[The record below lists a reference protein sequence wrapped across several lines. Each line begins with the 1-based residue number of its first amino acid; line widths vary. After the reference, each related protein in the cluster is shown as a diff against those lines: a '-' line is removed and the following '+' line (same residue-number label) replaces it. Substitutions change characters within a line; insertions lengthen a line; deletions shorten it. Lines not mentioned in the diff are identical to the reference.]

1 MCNVHT
7 ALLLAEHK
15 FADLCNKVNDQ
26 FSFFSPK
33 EIPTYLRRPMKQVRK
48 RNLRSIKKPWTWTYN
63 CNEIF
68 QLNNKFIRLVFQTV
82 VEYCAIE
89 LLWGLHSLFNC
100 VFSINFVLLWF
111 SVSLQSQ
118 NCNSKFRLPPKM
130 TVQFFFLQLIN
141 AHVAIAYYSNKIL
154 YDFFSMYL
162 IQTPTLIN
170 PVVVQMSECLFHTQH
185 WTWVM

>member
-33 EIPTYLRRPMKQVRK
+33 EIPTYLRRRMKQVRK

-130 TVQFFFLQLIN
+130 TVQFFFLQLLMLTWQSPI
-141 AHVAIAYYSNKIL
+141 
-154 YDFFSMYL
+154 
-162 IQTPTLIN
+162 IQTKYSMIFSLCI
-170 PVVVQMSECLFHTQH
+170 
-185 WTWVM
+185 